1 MHRFI
6 DGEDRMQRALLP
18 HSLEDYVGEE
28 NPVRVIEVF
37 IDELDLPALGFSGM
51 TRGATGRPA
60 YHPSTL
66 LKIYLYG
73 YLNRV
78 QSSRRLERE
87 AQRNIELMWLTGR
100 LAPDFKT
107 IADFRKDNGA
117 AIRSVC
123 RQFVELCRGLKLFT
137 GAVVAIDGSKFKA
150 VNNRD
155 KNYTV
160 AKVTGRMEQ
169 VNASIARYLRALD
182 QADREESDIAE
193 AKSGRLKEK
202 IAGLRRQ
209 MQALKA
215 MEQRVQDA
223 PDQQVS
229 LTDPDARSMAT
240 SGKGTATV
248 GYNVQIAVDAEHRL
262 IVAHEVI
269 NQGSG
274 RQQLAPMAFKAQQA
288 TGCDKIT
295 ALADRG
301 YFNGD
306 QVLSC
311 ERTGVA
317 PIVPK
322 TLTSSGAKRGFFTRQ
337 DFIYNAEHDHY
348 TCPAGAKL
356 TKIHRRVD
364 HTVDFDRYRHL
375 SACFTCPLRPRCTP
389 TPRRIIKRWEN
400 EDVLDRMQD
409 RLDRMPDAMGVRRQT
424 VEHPFGTL
432 KAWMGATHFLT
443 RTLDKVRTEMS
454 LHVLAYNTQANDQD
468 LRSGTADGGDQNLI
482 ASLKLLASVCLSASA
497 LTPGKHGA
505 STHTSD
511 AFSHGLGHEYA
522 FGRTRLDGS
531 IAPFSAVPCGSGRG
545 VRSTQ

>member
-6 DGEDRMQRALLP
+6 DGEDRMQQTLLP
-18 HSLEDYVGEE
+18 HCLEDYVGEE

-37 IDELDLPALGFSGM
+37 IEELDLAALGFSGM
-51 TRGATGRPA
+51 TPAATGRPA
-60 YHPSTL
+60 YHPATL

-73 YLNRV
+73 SLNRL

-87 AQRNIELMWLTGR
+87 AQRNIELMWLVGR

-117 AIRSVC
+117 AIRAVC
-123 RQFVELCRGLKLFT
+123 RQFVELCRQLGLFT
-137 GAVVAIDGSKFKA
+137 RAVVAIDGSKFKA

-169 VNASIARYLRALD
+169 VDASIARYLRALD
-182 QADREESDIAE
+182 RADHEESDIAE
-193 AKSGRLKEK
+193 AKSLRLKEK

-209 MQALKA
+209 MQALKV
-215 MEQRVQDA
+215 MQQTVQDA

-248 GYNVQIAVDAEHRL
+248 GYNVQIAVDAQHHL

-269 NQGSG
+269 NQGYD
-274 RQQLAPMAFKAQQA
+274 RHQLAPMAFKAQEA
-288 TGCDKIT
+288 TGCEQVT

-301 YFNGD
+301 YFSGD

-311 ERTGVA
+311 EGTGVA

-322 TLTSSGAKRGFFTRQ
+322 TLTSSGTKRGFFTRQ
-337 DFIYNAEHDHY
+337 DFIYDAEHDHY

-356 TKIHRRVD
+356 TKIHRRAD
-364 HTVDFDRYRHL
+364 HPEDFDRYRHL
-375 SACFTCPLRPRCTP
+375 SACFTCQLRPQCTP
-389 TPRRIIKRWEN
+389 TELRRIRRWEN
-400 EDVLDRMQD
+400 EDALDRMQP
-409 RLDRMPDAMGVRRQT
+409 RLDRMPDAMRTRRSLI
-424 VEHPFGTL
+424 EHPFGTI
-432 KAWMGATHFLT
+432 KDWMGRAHFRT
-443 RTLDKVRTEMS
+443 RRLPNVRTEMS
-454 LHVLAYNTQANDQD
+454 LHVLAYN
-468 LRSGTADGGDQNLI
+468 
-482 ASLKLLASVCLSASA
+482 LKRMI
-497 LTPGKHGA
+497 TIFGA
-505 STHTSD
+505 
-511 AFSHGLGHEYA
+511 GPL
-522 FGRTRLDGS
+522 
-531 IAPFSAVPCGSGRG
+531 
-545 VRSTQ
+545 

>member
-6 DGEDRMQRALLP
+6 DGEDRMQQALLP
-18 HSLEDYVGEE
+18 HCLEDYVGEE
-28 NPVRVIEVF
+28 NPVRVIEAF
-37 IDELDLPALGFSGM
+37 IDELDLAGLGFSGV
-51 TRGATGRPA
+51 TPATTGRPA

-73 YLNRV
+73 YLNRI

-87 AQRNIELMWLTGR
+87 AQRNVELMWLTGR

-107 IADFRKDNGA
+107 IADFRKDNGM
-117 AIRSVC
+117 AIRAVC
-123 RQFVELCRGLKLFT
+123 GQFVELCRRLQLFT

-160 AKVTGRMEQ
+160 AKVTGRVEQ
-169 VNASIARYLRALD
+169 VEASIARYLRALD
-182 QADREESDIAE
+182 RADREEGDVAA
-193 AKSGRLKEK
+193 AKSVRLKEK
-202 IAGLRRQ
+202 IAGLRQQ
-209 MQALKA
+209 MQALKL
-215 MEQRVQDA
+215 MEQAVQDA

-248 GYNVQIAVDAEHRL
+248 GYNVQIAVDAEHHL

-269 NQGSG
+269 NQGYD
-274 RQQLAPMAFKAQQA
+274 RQQLVPMALKAQQT
-288 TGCDKIT
+288 TGCENIT
-295 ALADRG
+295 VLADRG

-311 ERTGVA
+311 EGTGIA
-317 PIVPK
+317 PVVPK

-356 TKIHRRVD
+356 TKAKRRAD
-364 HTVDFDRYRHL
+364 HAEDLDFYRHL
-375 SACFTCPLRPRCTP
+375 SACFTCSLKSQCTP
-389 TPRRIIKRWEN
+389 TKLRRVKRWVN

-409 RLDRMPDAMGVRRQT
+409 RLDRMPEAMDVRRQT
-424 VEHPFGTL
+424 AEHPFGTL

-454 LHVLAYNTQANDQD
+454 LLVLAYNLKRMITIF
-468 LRSGTADGGDQNLI
+468 GVGPLI
-482 ASLKLLASVCLSASA
+482 TVI
-497 LTPGKHGA
+497 
-505 STHTSD
+505 
-511 AFSHGLGHEYA
+511 
-522 FGRTRLDGS
+522 RT
-531 IAPFSAVPCGSGRG
+531 
-545 VRSTQ
+545 

>member
-6 DGEDRMQRALLP
+6 DGEDRMQPALLP
-18 HSLEDYVGEE
+18 HSLEDYVDEE

-37 IDELDLPALGFSGM
+37 IDELDLAALGFSGM
-51 TRGATGRPA
+51 TPAATGRPA

-73 YLNRV
+73 YLNRI

-87 AQRNIELMWLTGR
+87 AQRNVELMWLTGR

-107 IADFRKDNGA
+107 IADFRKDNGM
-117 AIRSVC
+117 AIRAVC
-123 RQFVELCRGLKLFT
+123 AQFVGLCRRLKLFT
-137 GAVVAIDGSKFKA
+137 HAVVAIDGSKFKA

-169 VNASIARYLRALD
+169 VNASITRYLRALD

-193 AKSGRLKEK
+193 AKSVRLKEK

-209 MQALKA
+209 MQDLKA
-215 MEQRVQDA
+215 MEQAVQNA
-223 PDQQVS
+223 PDQQIS

-248 GYNVQIAVDAEHRL
+248 GYNVQIVVDAEHHL
-262 IVAHEVI
+262 IVDHEVT
-269 NQGSG
+269 NRGYD
-274 RQQLAPMAFKAQQA
+274 RHQLAPMALKAQQA
-288 TGCDKIT
+288 TGCENIT

-311 ERTGVA
+311 EGTGVA

-337 DFIYNAEHDHY
+337 DFIYNTEHDHY

-364 HTVDFDRYRHL
+364 HTEDFDRYRHL
-375 SACFTCPLRPRCTP
+375 SACFTCPLKSRCTP
-389 TPRRIIKRWEN
+389 TQRRIIKRWVN
-400 EDVLDRMQD
+400 EDVLDRMQE
-409 RLDRMPDAMGVRRQT
+409 RLDRMPEAMGVRRQT

-454 LHVLAYNTQANDQD
+454 LLVLAYNIKRMIT
-468 LRSGTADGGDQNLI
+468 I
-482 ASLKLLASVCLSASA
+482 
-497 LTPGKHGA
+497 
-505 STHTSD
+505 
-511 AFSHGLGHEYA
+511 LGVGPLMA
-522 FGRTRLDGS
+522 AIRT
-531 IAPFSAVPCGSGRG
+531 
-545 VRSTQ
+545 